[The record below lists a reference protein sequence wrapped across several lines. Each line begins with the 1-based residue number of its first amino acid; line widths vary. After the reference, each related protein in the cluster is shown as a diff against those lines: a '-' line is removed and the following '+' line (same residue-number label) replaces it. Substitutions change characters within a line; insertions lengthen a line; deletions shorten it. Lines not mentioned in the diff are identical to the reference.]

1 MPDVTLLLDAAAA
14 GDRQAAADLL
24 PLVYEELRTL
34 AASKLAKESPGQTLQ
49 PTALVHEAYLR
60 LVGPADAGRWANRS
74 HFFSAA
80 ATAIQRIL
88 IEAARRKNS
97 PKHGGDCKRVE
108 LSDVPEAARSDD
120 LLALNDA
127 LTRLADR
134 DPIKAELVKLR
145 FFGGLTMPQA
155 ASALGISLATA
166 ERYWAFAKAW
176 LFAELNEAAGTPTES
191 P

>member
-1 MPDVTLLLDAAAA
+1 MSDITLLLDAAGA

-24 PLVYEELRTL
+24 PLVYEELRSL
-34 AASKLAKESPGQTLQ
+34 AASKLARESPGQTLQ

-60 LVGPADAGRWANRS
+60 LVGPQDADTWANRG

-80 ATAIQRIL
+80 ATAMQRIL
-88 IEAARRKNS
+88 IEAARRKSS
-97 PKHGGDCKRVE
+97 PKHGGDCKRVV
-108 LSDVPEAARSDD
+108 LSDVPEAARPDD
-120 LLALNDA
+120 LIALNDA
-127 LTRLADR
+127 LTQFAGR

-176 LFAELNEAAGTPTES
+176 LYAQLNDAAEPPTES